1 LSQAKKDFS
10 LARLKCQL
18 KESKLMARTGSG
30 YLQKFNRVLVWPT
43 TVLLIVFVVSGYGV
57 TNPALIGELTG
68 GILDRSLSL
77 YLHINLA
84 VPVLVLLLV
93 HILIGLK
100 STLTRWGVEE
110 GNLLNA
116 FLILLG
122 VFVTVLIVLMQYSVS

>member
-1 LSQAKKDFS
+1 
-10 LARLKCQL
+10 
-18 KESKLMARTGSG
+18 MARTGSG
-30 YLQKFNRVLVWPT
+30 YLRKFNRLLVWPT
-43 TVLLIVFVVSGYGV
+43 TVLLIVFVVSGYGI

-77 YLHINLA
+77 YLHLNLA
-84 VPVLVLLLV
+84 VPVLILLLV

-100 STLTRWGVEE
+100 STLNRWGVKE

-122 VFVTVLIVLMQYSVS
+122 IFVTVLILLMQYSVP